1 MKSIYQPSDIFVDC
15 VVIKKEILELLKKYG
30 YNSYIIAIAKDN
42 PLNNEEILVDT
53 YYSVENS
60 GLIEFAKR
68 QLEKVEDALE
78 DDDTTP

>member
-15 VVIKKEILELLKKYG
+15 VVIKKEILGLLKKYG
-30 YNSYIIAIAKDN
+30 YHSYIIAIAKDD
-42 PLNNEEILVDT
+42 PDDEEQILVDT

-68 QLEKVEDALE
+68 QLEQVEDSLE
-78 DDDTTP
+78 EDETTP

>member
-42 PLNNEEILVDT
+42 PLIPPVVPKE
-53 YYSVENS
+53 
-60 GLIEFAKR
+60 
-68 QLEKVEDALE
+68 
-78 DDDTTP
+78 